1 MESGSFEHYLHWIKN
16 AYLQWYRTQTEAY
29 PLEQVTGSLL
39 HIPELFSDRAA
50 GMTCLSA
57 LRDGAKGRVAC
68 PVNQSK
74 GCGGVMRVAPIG
86 LFFCDTDAPIEESD
100 RLGAEAA
107 ALTHGHELGYI
118 PAAALVHVIR
128 KVVEEPACS
137 LLSAVTDSIAAV
149 QNLFPHAQNLSDF
162 VHLMQLAVKLS
173 QSGIDDRDA
182 VHQLGEGWVAEET
195 LAIAV
200 YCALKYEQ
208 DFDKAVIA
216 AVNHNGDSD
225 STGAVC
231 GNLLGA
237 YLGYEAIP
245 QKYLEHLELH
255 DLIRKLADSL
265 SMTP

>member
-1 MESGSFEHYLHWIKN
+1 
-16 AYLQWYRTQTEAY
+16 
-29 PLEQVTGSLL
+29 
-39 HIPELFSDRAA
+39 
-50 GMTCLSA
+50 
-57 LRDGAKGRVAC
+57 
-68 PVNQSK
+68 
-74 GCGGVMRVAPIG
+74 
-86 LFFCDTDAPIEESD
+86 
-100 RLGAEAA
+100 
-107 ALTHGHELGYI
+107 
-118 PAAALVHVIR
+118 
-128 KVVEEPACS
+128 
-137 LLSAVTDSIAAV
+137 
-149 QNLFPHAQNLSDF
+149 
-162 VHLMQLAVKLS
+162 MQLAIKLS

-208 DFDKAVIA
+208 DFDRAVIA

-255 DLIRKLADSL
+255 DLIQKLADSL

>member
-1 MESGSFEHYLHWIKN
+1 MCI
-16 AYLQWYRTQTEAY
+16 R
-29 PLEQVTGSLL
+29 
-39 HIPELFSDRAA
+39 DR
-50 GMTCLSA
+50 
-57 LRDGAKGRVAC
+57 
-68 PVNQSK
+68 
-74 GCGGVMRVAPIG
+74 
-86 LFFCDTDAPIEESD
+86 
-100 RLGAEAA
+100 
-107 ALTHGHELGYI
+107 LTHGHELGYI